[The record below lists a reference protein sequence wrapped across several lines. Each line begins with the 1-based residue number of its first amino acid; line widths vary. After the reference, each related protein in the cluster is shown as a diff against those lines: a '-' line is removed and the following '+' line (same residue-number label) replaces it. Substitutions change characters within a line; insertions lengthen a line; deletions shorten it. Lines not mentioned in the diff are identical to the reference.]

1 MNMRKQTNMKGLAVG
16 LAASVVLM
24 AAAGRVGAHPGLQD
38 GGVAAAF
45 SHPFIGLDHLL
56 AMLAV
61 GAWAAC
67 GGGRLAPLGFL
78 AGALAGAAVGTLG
91 QALPALEAG
100 LALSVLCCG
109 LALAVARAWPATV
122 ALLVCAVF
130 GTWHGNAHGLEIP
143 GLLAAAPL
151 AAFAAG
157 TALLHA
163 AGYIA
168 ALAVR
173 RSAPELLRGTGWALA
188 LCGGLLALA

>member
-1 MNMRKQTNMKGLAVG
+1 MRKQMVTKGRVLGVAAG
-16 LAASVVLM
+16 LVLM
-24 AAAGRVGAHPGLQD
+24 GAAGTVGAHPGLHE
-38 GGVAAAF
+38 GGIAAAF
-45 SHPFIGLDHLL
+45 SHPFAGLDHLL
-56 AMLAV
+56 AMLAI

-67 GGGRLAPLGFL
+67 GGGRHAPLGFL
-78 AGALAGAAVGTLG
+78 AGALAGAAVGALG

-109 LALAVARAWPATV
+109 LALAAARALPASV

-143 GLLAAAPL
+143 GLFAAAPL

-163 AGYIA
+163 AGYIT
-168 ALAVR
+168 ALALR
-173 RSAPELLRGTGWALA
+173 RSAPALLRGSGWALA